1 MRPMRKRPDRLRVDA
16 PARAVGVDREK
27 RVLRGYV
34 VAQAGP
40 FKSEGRGEFDEQAL
54 ARIVELW
61 PKAGLKSRF
70 AHPTESA
77 DGLGKYLG
85 RARDPYLSTVTI
97 DGAAVPAVRAD
108 LHLDGSA
115 SKTPSGDLAGYVMD
129 LAESDPAALSS
140 SLVLSKDEEYRLSSD
155 GARLADGD
163 GSPLPPLWR
172 PKRLYATDVVDE
184 GDAVD
189 GILSPEGEPRY
200 ARDYLA
206 RGAALFDRLFAGQP
220 RAVVR
225 ARATAWLNRYLDRR
239 YGAVKDSDMLG
250 PRLGQVLDD
259 YIEAGAS
266 DERPREVIISQMAEA
281 AAISVEEVS
290 AIITGQDVPV
300 TAATLEAFAAV
311 LGCPLSELVAAAE
324 EDGID
329 FAGEEAPAGTPA
341 DQPPADAPAPAPDAP
356 APMSAKPGV
365 LRRRLKLQERGV
377 RFRG

>member
-1 MRPMRKRPDRLRVDA
+1 MRSMTKRPDRLRVES

-34 VAQAGP
+34 VAQLGP
-40 FKSEGRGEFDEQAL
+40 FKSEGRGEFDETSL

-61 PKAGLKSRF
+61 PAAGLKSRF

-85 RARDPYLSTVTI
+85 RARDPYLSTVEV
-97 DGAAVPAVRAD
+97 DGATLPAVRAD
-108 LHLDGSA
+108 LHLDSSA
-115 SKTPSGDLAGYVMD
+115 SKTPSGDLAGYVLD

-140 SLVLSKDEEYRLSSD
+140 SLVLGKDEEYRLSPD
-155 GARLADGD
+155 GTRLTGADGN
-163 GSPLPPLWR
+163 PLPPLWR
-172 PKRLYATDVVDE
+172 PKRLYASDVVDE

-189 GILSPEGEPRY
+189 AILSPEGAPRY
-200 ARDYLA
+200 ARDFLSM
-206 RGAALFDRLFAGQP
+206 GTALIDRLFAGCT

-225 ARATAWLNRYLDRR
+225 ARCMAYLTRYLDRR
-239 YGAVKDSDMLG
+239 FGPMQNRDMLG

-281 AAISVEEVS
+281 AAITVEEVS

-300 TAATLEAFAAV
+300 TAAVLEAFAAV

-329 FAGEEAPAGTPA
+329 FAAGEEPPA
-341 DQPPADAPAPAPDAP
+341 DAPPADAPAPAPPADAP
-356 APMSAKPGV
+356 APMSAKPGL
-365 LRRRLKLQERGV
+365 LRRRLKLQEQGV
-377 RFRG
+377 RFRR